1 MAAIIKKVKILLD
14 EKQEPFIP
22 FTTSDAVFKD
32 GTDETLTQFLD
43 AYVASKD
50 EEFEAI
56 KKDTEK
62 TVNDLVNDLN
72 NKVDSGFFTGPKGEK
87 GDTGA
92 TGATGNSGVYYGPI
106 RPTDPDVSIWIDT
119 QDPVAIAVA
128 ERSDF

>member
-14 EKQEPFIP
+14 ENQEPFIP

-32 GTDETLTQFLD
+32 GTEETLTQFLD
-43 AYVASKD
+43 AYVAAKD
-50 EEFEAI
+50 EELDAL
-56 KKDTEK
+56 KKDTED
-62 TVNDLVNDLN
+62 TVNGLIVDLN
-72 NKVDSGFFTGPKGEK
+72 NKVESGFFTGPK

-92 TGATGNSGVYYGPI
+92 TGATGNSGVDYGPDE
-106 RPTDPDVSIWIDT
+106 PTDPNVSIWIDT

>member
-14 EKQEPFIP
+14 ENQEPFIP

-32 GTDETLTQFLD
+32 GTEETLTQFLD
-43 AYVASKD
+43 AYVATKD
-50 EEFEAI
+50 EELDAL
-56 KKDTEK
+56 KKDTED
-62 TVNDLVNDLN
+62 TVNGLVVDLN
-72 NKVDSGFFTGPKGEK
+72 NKVESGFFTGPKGEK

-92 TGATGNSGVYYGPI
+92 TGATGNSGVYYGPVE
-106 RPTDPDVSIWIDT
+106 PTDPNISIWVDT

>member
-43 AYVASKD
+43 AYVAAKD

-92 TGATGNSGVYYGPI
+92 TGATGNSGVYYGPVE
-106 RPTDPDVSIWIDT
+106 PTDPNISIWVDT

>member
-56 KKDTEK
+56 KNDTEK

-92 TGATGNSGVYYGPI
+92 TGATGNSGVYYGPVE
-106 RPTDPDVSIWIDT
+106 PTDPNISIWVDT

>member
-72 NKVDSGFFTGPKGEK
+72 NKVESGFFTGPKGEK

-92 TGATGNSGVYYGPI
+92 TGATGNSGVYYGPV

>member
-92 TGATGNSGVYYGPI
+92 TGATGNSGVYYGPVS
-106 RPTDPDVSIWIDT
+106 PTDPDVAIWIDT

>member
-43 AYVASKD
+43 AYIASKD

-92 TGATGNSGVYYGPI
+92 TGATGNSGVYYGPV

>member
-43 AYVASKD
+43 AYVAAKD

>member
-43 AYVASKD
+43 AYIATKD

-92 TGATGNSGVYYGPI
+92 TGATGNSGVYYGPVE
-106 RPTDPDVSIWIDT
+106 PTDPNVSIWVDT

>member
-43 AYVASKD
+43 AYVATKD

-92 TGATGNSGVYYGPI
+92 TGATGNSGVYYGPVE
-106 RPTDPDVSIWIDT
+106 PTDPNISIWVDT

>member
-43 AYVASKD
+43 AYVATKD

-56 KKDTEK
+56 KNDTEK

>member
-92 TGATGNSGVYYGPI
+92 TGATGNSGVYYGPV

>member
-43 AYVASKD
+43 AYVATKD

>member
-43 AYVASKD
+43 AYVATKD

-92 TGATGNSGVYYGPI
+92 TGATGNSGVYYGPV

>member
-14 EKQEPFIP
+14 ENQEPFIP

-32 GTDETLTQFLD
+32 GTEETLTQFLD
-43 AYVASKD
+43 AYVAAKD
-50 EEFEAI
+50 EELDVL
-56 KKDTEK
+56 KKDTED
-62 TVNDLVNDLN
+62 TVNGLVVDLN
-72 NKVDSGFFTGPKGEK
+72 NKVESGFFTGPKGEK

-92 TGATGNSGVYYGPI
+92 TGATGNSGVYYGSVE
-106 RPTDPDVSIWIDT
+106 PTDPNVSIWVDT

>member
-14 EKQEPFIP
+14 ENQEPFIP

-32 GTDETLTQFLD
+32 GTEETLTQFLD
-43 AYVASKD
+43 AYVAAKD
-50 EEFEAI
+50 EELDVL
-56 KKDTEK
+56 KKDTED
-62 TVNDLVNDLN
+62 TVNGLVVDLN
-72 NKVDSGFFTGPKGEK
+72 NKVESGFFTGPKGEK

-92 TGATGNSGVYYGPI
+92 TGATGNSGVYYGSVE
-106 RPTDPDVSIWIDT
+106 PTDPNISIWVDT